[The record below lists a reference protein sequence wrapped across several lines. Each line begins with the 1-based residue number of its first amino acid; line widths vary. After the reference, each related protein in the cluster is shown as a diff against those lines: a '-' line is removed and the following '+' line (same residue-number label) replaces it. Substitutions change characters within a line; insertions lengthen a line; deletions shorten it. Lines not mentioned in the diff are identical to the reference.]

1 MRAGVFWRDQLL
13 AILLNVCG
21 AVALTLFLLA
31 GGVAAGTIAF
41 ITGIWAA
48 VLTLWLGC
56 RFLLQKRRLNTLL
69 ALAEQLDERYLLPEV
84 LPPPATAEEEVYRQ
98 LMRMAEK
105 SMLEKIG
112 AAQRERAEYKEY
124 IEQWVH
130 EIKTP
135 ITAGKLLC
143 ENHRSEWTRQLL
155 AELESITRYTE
166 QALYYARS
174 EHTEKDYLVR
184 EIDLA
189 EVVHAAVADNKYL
202 LRRHRVA
209 VTVEEMASVVCTD
222 DKWVRFILD
231 QLIGNAVKYGGPAP
245 VLRFSCRREEGAVVL
260 LLEDNGIGIPPED
273 LPRIFDKGFTG
284 ANGRAVPGSTGLGLY
299 LCKRLC
305 DKLGIGLQAVS
316 AGPGFGT
323 TLFLTFQRNLLIT
336 DIFFD

>member
-1 MRAGVFWRDQLL
+1 MRAGAFWRDQLP
-13 AILLNVCG
+13 AVLLNLCG
-21 AVALTLFLLA
+21 VVALALFLLA
-31 GGVAAGTIAF
+31 GGVAAGMVTF
-41 ITGIWAA
+41 ITGVWAV
-48 VLTLWLGC
+48 VLALWLGC
-56 RFLLQKRRLNTLL
+56 RFALQKRRLKALL
-69 ALAEQLDERYLLPEV
+69 ALAEQLDER
-84 LPPPATAEEEVYRQ
+84 

-112 AAQRERAEYKEY
+112 KVQRERADYKAY

-189 EVVHAAVADNKYL
+189 EVVHAAIAGNKYL
-202 LRRHRVA
+202 LRRHQVA
-209 VTVEEMASVVCTD
+209 VSVECETCVVCTD

-245 VLRFSCRREEGAVVL
+245 ALRFSCRREEGTAVL
-260 LLEDNGIGIPPED
+260 LLEDNGVGIPPQD

-305 DKLGIGLQAVS
+305 DKLGIGIRVQSRQGQGTSVS
-316 AGPGFGT
+316 
-323 TLFLTFQRNLLIT
+323 LFFADNDYVTGVRG
-336 DIFFD
+336 

>member
-1 MRAGVFWRDQLL
+1 MRAGAFWRDQLP
-13 AILLNVCG
+13 AVLLNVCG

-31 GGVAAGTIAF
+31 GGVAAGTVAF
-41 ITGIWAA
+41 ITGVWAV
-48 VLTLWLGC
+48 VLALWLGC
-56 RFLLQKRRLNTLL
+56 RFILQKRRLDALL

-112 AAQRERAEYKEY
+112 AVQRERVEYKEY

-202 LRRHRVA
+202 LRRHQVA
-209 VTVEEMASVVCTD
+209 VSVECETCVVCTD

-245 VLRFSCRREEGAVVL
+245 ALRFSCRREEGTAVL
-260 LLEDNGIGIPPED
+260 LLEDNGVGIPPQD

-305 DKLGIGLQAVS
+305 DKLGIGIRVQSRQGQGTSVS
-316 AGPGFGT
+316 
-323 TLFLTFQRNLLIT
+323 LFFADNDYVTGVRG
-336 DIFFD
+336 

>member
-1 MRAGVFWRDQLL
+1 MRAGAFWRDQPP
-13 AILLNVCG
+13 AVLLNLCG

-31 GGVAAGTIAF
+31 GGVAAGTVAF
-41 ITGIWAA
+41 IAGVWAV
-48 VLTLWLGC
+48 VLALWLGC
-56 RFLLQKRRLNTLL
+56 RFILQKRRLDALL
-69 ALAEQLDERYLLPEV
+69 ALAERLDERYLLPEV

-112 AAQRERAEYKEY
+112 AVQRERVEYKEY

-143 ENHRSEWTRQLL
+143 EM

-189 EVVHAAVADNKYL
+189 EVVHAAMADNKYL

-209 VTVEEMASVVCTD
+209 VSVECETCVVCTD
-222 DKWVRFILD
+222 DKWIRFILD

-245 VLRFSCRREEGAVVL
+245 ALRFSCRHEEGTAVL
-260 LLEDNGIGIPPED
+260 LLEDNGVGIPPED

-305 DKLGIGLQAVS
+305 DKLGIGIRVQSWQGQGTGVS
-316 AGPGFGT
+316 L
-323 TLFLTFQRNLLIT
+323 LFADNDYVTGVRG
-336 DIFFD
+336 

>member
-1 MRAGVFWRDQLL
+1 MRAGAFWRDQLP
-13 AILLNVCG
+13 AVLLNVCG
-21 AVALTLFLLA
+21 AVALALFLLA
-31 GGVAAGTIAF
+31 GGVAAGTVAF
-41 ITGIWAA
+41 ITGVWAV
-48 VLTLWLGC
+48 VLALWLGC
-56 RFLLQKRRLNTLL
+56 RFILQKRRLDALL

-112 AAQRERAEYKEY
+112 TAQRERAEYREY

-189 EVVHAAVADNKYL
+189 EVVHAAVAGNKYL
-202 LRRHRVA
+202 LRRHQVA
-209 VTVEEMASVVCTD
+209 VSVECETCVVCTD

-245 VLRFSCRREEGAVVL
+245 ALRFSCRREEGAAVL
-260 LLEDNGIGIPPED
+260 LLPAPHLRQRIHRRKRPGRPRLHRPRA
-273 LPRIFDKGFTG
+273 LP
-284 ANGRAVPGSTGLGLY
+284 
-299 LCKRLC
+299 
-305 DKLGIGLQAVS
+305 LQAAVRQ
-316 AGPGFGT
+316 AGHRYPRPVPARAGHQCQSLLCRQRLRHRGAG
-323 TLFLTFQRNLLIT
+323 LKGPALLSFL
-336 DIFFD
+336 